1 MTTEVAQ
8 VPSSDRFAA
17 DIEMLAGGAAQ
28 IAVTTNEERNAAVA
42 FIREKIKP
50 WQARVMDYFAPTKE
64 SAHKTWKGI
73 VAQEKEVL
81 TKLYAVERRVKDAI
95 LVFDREEEHKR
106 RAEEERLQAE
116 AEAKAKEERDRL
128 LREAKKLKGE
138 EKTEAVMQALAV
150 TPEPVAAPAPVM
162 RTAHDSTGT
171 TWKAR
176 VVDVTI
182 VPRAYLVPDQKA
194 LDAVARESKGQ
205 EKIAGVEFYPVE
217 NLRIR

>member
-1 MTTEVAQ
+1 MTEKAVEKFS
-8 VPSSDRFAA
+8 PE
-17 DIEMLAGGAAQ
+17 IEMLASGAAQ
-28 IAVTTNEERNAAVA
+28 IAVRTNEERSAAVT

-81 TKLYAVERRVKDAI
+81 TKLDEVERRVKDAI
-95 LVFDREEEHKR
+95 LVFDREQEKIR
-106 RAEEERLQAE
+106 REEEARLRAE
-116 AEAKAKEERDRL
+116 AEAKAEAERDRL

-150 TPEPVAAPAPVM
+150 SPEPVAAPPPVM
-162 RTAHDSTGT
+162 RTGHDSTGT

-176 VVDVTI
+176 VVDITL
-182 VPRAYLVPDQKA
+182 VPRAYLLPDQKA
-194 LDAVARESKGQ
+194 LDAVARETKGA
-205 EKIAGVEFYPVE
+205 EKIPGVEFYPVE

>member
-1 MTTEVAQ
+1 MTKDIVQ
-8 VPSSDRFAA
+8 GSGSDKFAA
-17 DIEMLAGGAAQ
+17 DIEMLSSGAAQ
-28 IAVTTNEERNAAVA
+28 IAVSTNEERNAAVA

-81 TKLYAVERRVKDAI
+81 TKLEAVEKRVKDAI
-95 LVFDREEEHKR
+95 LVFDREEDRKR
-106 RAEEERLQAE
+106 REEEARLRAKAE
-116 AEAKAKEERDRL
+116 AEAQAERDRL

-150 TPEPVAAPAPVM
+150 TPEPVAAQLPVM

-176 VVDVTI
+176 VVDITL
-182 VPRAYLVPDQKA
+182 VPRAYLLPDQKA
-194 LDAVARESKGQ
+194 LDAVARETKGA
-205 EKIAGVEFYPVE
+205 EKIPGVEFYPVE